1 MGGAWQIPGHVRGAA
16 GKNIQSRGR
25 ELGEMQ
31 AVCFERKKKKMCAM
45 FCIILIDLFFVQAW
59 LTESEEATWV
69 RLAEALEAID
79 EVQLSNK
86 IREDYCVP
94 EESKNSEQ
102 KIVRPLS
109 SSFA

>member
-1 MGGAWQIPGHVRGAA
+1 
-16 GKNIQSRGR
+16 
-25 ELGEMQ
+25 MQ
-31 AVCFERKKKKMCAM
+31 AVCFERKKKKVCNV
-45 FCIILIDLFFVQAW
+45 LYYLDLFFVQAW

-86 IREDYCVP
+86 IREDYCMP

-109 SSFA
+109 SSFLWCCSFLTESFL